1 MGSHVEA
8 LRAPACGG
16 RERVAD
22 MNFQVFQDTH
32 IGHRRRNE
40 DRVGYWSTGQ
50 SWLLALA
57 DGMGGHPYGD
67 RAAEG
72 VLQTLSDLF
81 LRQARPELPIP
92 GAFLKMAFQEA
103 HRRLNAEAEE
113 WRLKEHHCTTLVAC
127 VMQKGLLWWAH
138 CGDSRLYLSRSGE
151 LVVRTRDHSLAE
163 RREEVAARLKPGKNA
178 PGHVLV
184 SCLGGKRLPAVESGG
199 PWSLAE
205 GDRVLLCS
213 DGLWGP
219 LADAEL
225 LHTLHQGEM
234 PTVVPGLVKAA
245 LAAAA
250 SGSDNVTALG
260 CLCQP
265 GSNASWQSAPAAPLV
280 ASPDTQFN
288 TLPDPRPG
296 PR

>member
-1 MGSHVEA
+1 
-8 LRAPACGG
+8 
-16 RERVAD
+16 
-22 MNFQVFQDTH
+22 MNYQVVQETH

-40 DRVGYWSTGQ
+40 DRVGHWSTGS

-72 VLQTLSDLF
+72 ALQTLSDMF
-81 LRQARPELPIP
+81 LRQAQPELPMP
-92 GAFLKMAFQEA
+92 GAFLDMAFREA
-103 HRRLNAEAEE
+103 HRRLITEAQE

-127 VMQKGLLWWAH
+127 VLQKGLLWWAH
-138 CGDSRLYLSRSGE
+138 CGDSRLYLSRGGE

-163 RREEVAARLKPGKNA
+163 RREELAGRLKPGKHA

-184 SCLGGKRLPAVESGG
+184 SCLGGNRRPAVESAG

-205 GDRVLLCS
+205 GDRILLCS

-219 LADAEL
+219 LEAPAL
-225 LHTLHQGEM
+225 LHGMHRGEM
-234 PTVVPGLVKAA
+234 TAAVPALVRAA
-245 LAAAA
+245 LDAAA
-250 SGSDNVTALG
+250 SGSDNITALG
-260 CLCQP
+260 CLCLPGAGSPWQP
-265 GSNASWQSAPAAPLV
+265 APAAPLV

-288 TLPDPRPG
+288 TLPDPLPG

>member
-1 MGSHVEA
+1 MNYQVA
-8 LRAPACGG
+8 
-16 RERVAD
+16 RE
-22 MNFQVFQDTH
+22 TH

-40 DRVGYWSTGQ
+40 DRVGHWSTGQ

-72 VLQTLSDLF
+72 ALQTLSDLF
-81 LRQARPELPIP
+81 LRQARPELPMP
-92 GAFLKMAFQEA
+92 GAFLDMAFREA

-113 WRLKEHHCTTLVAC
+113 WRLKEHHSTTLVAC
-127 VMQKGLLWWAH
+127 VIQKGLLWWAH
-138 CGDSRLYLSRSGE
+138 CGDSRLYLTRAGE

-163 RREEVAARLKPGKNA
+163 RREELAGRLKPGKSA

-184 SCLGGKRLPAVESGG
+184 SCLGGNRRPSVECGG

-219 LADAEL
+219 LADVEL
-225 LHTLHQGEM
+225 LRTLHQGEM
-234 PTVVPGLVKAA
+234 PAVIPSLVQAA

-265 GSNASWQSAPAAPLV
+265 GFGAAWEPAPAVPLV

-288 TLPDPRPG
+288 TLPDPGPG
-296 PR
+296 LR

>member
-1 MGSHVEA
+1 
-8 LRAPACGG
+8 
-16 RERVAD
+16 
-22 MNFQVFQDTH
+22 MNFQVALATD

-40 DRVGYWSTGQ
+40 DRVGHWSTGQ

-72 VLQTLSDLF
+72 ALQTLSDLF
-81 LRQARPELPIP
+81 LRQARPELPMP

-103 HRRLNAEAEE
+103 HRRLTTEAEE

-163 RREEVAARLKPGKNA
+163 RREELAARLKPGKNA

-184 SCLGGKRLPAVESGG
+184 SCLGGKHQPTVESGG

-205 GDRVLLCS
+205 GDRILLCS

-219 LADAEL
+219 LAEAEL
-225 LHTLHQGEM
+225 LHDLHHGEM
-234 PTVVPGLVKAA
+234 PAVVPALVKTA
-245 LAAAA
+245 LDAAA

-265 GSNASWQSAPAAPLV
+265 GSPQVSWEPAPAALLV

-288 TLPDPRPG
+288 TLPDPG
-296 PR
+296 PRPR

>member
-1 MGSHVEA
+1 
-8 LRAPACGG
+8 
-16 RERVAD
+16 
-22 MNFQVFQDTH
+22 MNFQVGQATH

-40 DRVGYWSTGQ
+40 DRVGHWSTGH

-72 VLQTLSDLF
+72 ALQSLSDLF
-81 LRQARPELPIP
+81 LRQARPELPMP

-103 HRRLNAEAEE
+103 HRRLVSEAEE
-113 WRLKEHHCTTLVAC
+113 WRLKERHCTTLVAC
-127 VMQKGLLWWAH
+127 VMQNGLLWWAH
-138 CGDSRLYLSRSGE
+138 CGDSRLYLSRGGE

-163 RREEVAARLKPGKNA
+163 RREEMTVRLKPGKSA

-184 SCLGGKRLPAVESGG
+184 SCLGGKSLPSVESGG
-199 PWSLAE
+199 PWSLAG

-219 LADAEL
+219 LAEADL
-225 LHTLHQGEM
+225 LHGLHQGEM
-234 PTVVPGLVKAA
+234 STAVPAMVKAA
-245 LAAAA
+245 LDAAA
-250 SGSDNVTALG
+250 SGSDNITGLG

-265 GSNASWQSAPAAPLV
+265 GSQVSWEPADAAPLV

>member
-1 MGSHVEA
+1 
-8 LRAPACGG
+8 
-16 RERVAD
+16 
-22 MNFQVFQDTH
+22 MNYQVVQETH

-40 DRVGYWSTGQ
+40 DRVGHWSTGG

-72 VLQTLSDLF
+72 ALQTLSDLF

-92 GAFLKMAFQEA
+92 GAFLDMAFREA
-103 HRRLNAEAEE
+103 HRRLITEAQE

-138 CGDSRLYLSRSGE
+138 CGDSRLYLSRGGE

-163 RREEVAARLKPGKNA
+163 RREELAGRLNPGKHA

-184 SCLGGKRLPAVESGG
+184 SCLGGNRRPTVESAG
-199 PWSLAE
+199 PWSLSE

-219 LADAEL
+219 VADAAL
-225 LHTLHQGEM
+225 LHGMHQGDM
-234 PTVVPGLVKAA
+234 TAAVPALVRAA
-245 LAAAA
+245 LDAAA

-260 CLCQP
+260 CLCLP
-265 GSNASWQSAPAAPLV
+265 GAELPWQSAPAAPLV

-288 TLPDPRPG
+288 TLPDPLPG

>member
-1 MGSHVEA
+1 MNYQVA
-8 LRAPACGG
+8 
-16 RERVAD
+16 RE
-22 MNFQVFQDTH
+22 TH

-40 DRVGYWSTGQ
+40 DRVGHWSTGQ

-72 VLQTLSDLF
+72 ALQTLSDLF
-81 LRQARPELPIP
+81 LRQARPELPMP
-92 GAFLKMAFQEA
+92 GAFLDMAFREA

-127 VMQKGLLWWAH
+127 VIQKGLLWWAH
-138 CGDSRLYLSRSGE
+138 CGDSRLYLTRAGE

-163 RREEVAARLKPGKNA
+163 RRDELAGRLKPGKKA

-184 SCLGGKRLPAVESGG
+184 SCLGGNRRPSVESGG

-234 PTVVPGLVKAA
+234 PVVVPALVQAA

-265 GSNASWQSAPAAPLV
+265 GSNAAWEPAPAVPLV

-288 TLPDPRPG
+288 TLPDPGPG
-296 PR
+296 LR

>member
-1 MGSHVEA
+1 
-8 LRAPACGG
+8 
-16 RERVAD
+16 
-22 MNFQVFQDTH
+22 MNFQVAQTTD

-40 DRVGYWSTGQ
+40 DRVGHWSTGQ

-72 VLQTLSDLF
+72 VLQTLSELF
-81 LRQARPELPIP
+81 LRQARPELPMP
-92 GAFLKMAFQEA
+92 GAFLGMAFREA
-103 HRRLNAEAEE
+103 HRRLLAEAEE
-113 WRLKEHHCTTLVAC
+113 WRLKESHCTTLVAC

-163 RREEVAARLKPGKNA
+163 RREELALRLKPGKHA

-184 SCLGGKRLPAVESGG
+184 SCLGGHHAPSVEAAG

-205 GDRVLLCS
+205 QDRVLLCS
-213 DGLWGP
+213 DGLWGQVSES
-219 LADAEL
+219 DL
-225 LHTLHQGEM
+225 LHTLHQGDM
-234 PTVVPGLVKAA
+234 PDVVPALVRSA
-245 LAAAA
+245 LDA
-250 SGSDNVTALG
+250 SARGSDNVTVLG

-265 GSNASWQSAPAAPLV
+265 GDHLSWDTAPTPLV
-280 ASPDTQFN
+280 AAPDTQFN
-288 TLPDPRPG
+288 TLPDPPLS